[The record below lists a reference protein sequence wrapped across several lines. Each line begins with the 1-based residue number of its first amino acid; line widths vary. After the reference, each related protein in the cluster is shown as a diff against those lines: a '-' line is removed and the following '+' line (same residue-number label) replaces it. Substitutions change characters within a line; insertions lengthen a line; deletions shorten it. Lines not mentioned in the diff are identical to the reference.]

1 MHLPARDRESYCAQA
16 MNVIVSVADHVA
28 AAADLVR
35 RYREL
40 PPDARV
46 RLGKPSSNLFR
57 FGAPPATLDASGLS
71 GVIHVDPV
79 ARTADVAGMTTYEDL
94 VDATLPH
101 GLMPLV
107 VPQLKTITLG
117 GAVAGLGIESTSFR
131 HGLPHESVREMEIL
145 TGSGEVVIATP
156 DGEHADLHRGFP
168 NSYGT
173 LGYALRLVIDLQPVA
188 PYVRLHHRRYP
199 DAAACAAAVAEL
211 ADPAGPLDF
220 LDGTVFD
227 AGEQYLTTGT
237 FVDAPPAGVAPS
249 DYTGQRV
256 FYRSLRE
263 RAVDHLTVRDY
274 LWRWDTDWFWCS
286 RALGVQHPLV
296 RRLWPRRYRR
306 SDVYRRIVALDRRY
320 GFSHRLDGLRG
331 RPVQEPVVQDVE
343 IPVRHLPAFLE
354 AFHRDVGITPLWL
367 CPLRLRA
374 APDGAPLDGAPPD
387 GASRPWTLYPMRPGE
402 LYVNV
407 GFWSSVPQVP
417 GEPDAHN
424 RRIERLV
431 SDLDG
436 HKSLYSTVHYTEDDF
451 WRHYDGPAYRA
462 LKQRYD
468 PRGRLPDLYAKVAG
482 RDGG

>member
-1 MHLPARDRESYCAQA
+1 VLGTFPMPVAGANVSPVS
-16 MNVIVSVADHVA
+16 VIVPVADHVA

-57 FGAPPATLDASGLS
+57 FGAPPPTLDASGLS
-71 GVIHVDPV
+71 GVIGVDPA

-131 HGLPHESVREMEIL
+131 HGLPHESVREMEVL
-145 TGSGEVVIATP
+145 TGSGEVVTATP
-156 DGEHADLHRGFP
+156 DGEHADLYRGFP

-188 PYVRLHHRRYP
+188 PYVRLRHRRYP
-199 DAAACAAAVAEL
+199 DAASCTAAIVEL
-211 ADPAGPLDF
+211 ATGGAVDF
-220 LDGTVFD
+220 LDGTVFGP
-227 AGEQYLTTGT
+227 GEQYLTTGA
-237 FVDAPPAGVAPS
+237 FVDALPAGVTAS
-249 DYTGQRV
+249 DYTGQKI
-256 FYRSLRE
+256 FYRAQQE

-306 SDVYRRIVALDRRY
+306 SDVYRRIVALDRRH
-320 GFSHRLDGLRG
+320 GFSDRLNARRG
-331 RPVQEPVVQDVE
+331 RPVEEPVVQDVE
-343 IPVRHLPAFLE
+343 IPVRNLPAFLD
-354 AFHRDVGITPLWL
+354 AFHRDVGISPVWL
-367 CPLRLRA
+367 CPLRLRS
-374 APDGAPLDGAPPD
+374 
-387 GASRPWTLYPMRPGE
+387 ASTEDRAQPWTLYPMRPGE

-407 GFWSSVPQVP
+407 GFWSSVPQCP

-424 RRIERLV
+424 RRIEQLV
-431 SDLDG
+431 SELDG
-436 HKSLYSTVHYTEDDF
+436 HKSLYSTVHYAEDEF
-451 WRHYDGPAYRA
+451 WRHYNGPAYRA

-468 PRGRLPDLYAKVAG
+468 PRGRLPDLYSKVAG
-482 RDGG
+482 KGGV

>member
-1 MHLPARDRESYCAQA
+1 
-16 MNVIVSVADHVA
+16 MNVIVPVADHVA
-28 AAADLVR
+28 AVDDLVR

-57 FGAPPATLDASGLS
+57 FGAPPPTLDASGLS
-71 GVIHVDPV
+71 GVIAVDPV

-131 HGLPHESVREMEIL
+131 HGLPHESVRSMEVL
-145 TGSGEVVIATP
+145 TGSGEVVTATP
-156 DGEHADLHRGFP
+156 DGEHADLYRGFA

-173 LGYALRLVIDLQPVA
+173 LGYALRLVIDLQPVR

-199 DAAACAAAVAEL
+199 DAQACTDAIVEL
-211 ADPAGPLDF
+211 DGADIDF

-227 AGEQYLTTGT
+227 AGEQYLTTGE
-237 FVDAPPAGVAPS
+237 FVDAPPPGVTPS
-249 DYTGQRV
+249 DYTGQKV
-256 FYRSLRE
+256 FYRSQQE

-286 RALGVQHPLV
+286 RALGIQHPLV

-306 SDVYRRIVALDRRY
+306 SDVYRRIVALDRRH
-320 GFSHRLDGLRG
+320 GWSDRLNTLRG
-331 RPVQEPVVQDVE
+331 RPVEEPVVQDVQ
-343 IPVRHLPAFLE
+343 IPVRNLPAFLE
-354 AFHRDVGITPLWL
+354 AFASDVGITPVWL
-367 CPLRLRA
+367 CPVRA
-374 APDGAPLDGAPPD
+374 RDT
-387 GASRPWTLYPMRPGE
+387 WTLYPMCPGE

-407 GFWSSVPQVP
+407 GFWSSVPQAP
-417 GEPDAHN
+417 GDPAAHN

-436 HKSLYSTVHYTEDDF
+436 HKSLYSSVHYGEDEF

-468 PRGRLPDLYAKVAG
+468 PRGRLPDLYSKVAG
-482 RDGG
+482 QVGR

>member
-1 MHLPARDRESYCAQA
+1 MSEPVSAAGARRRQVGTGGAVD
-16 MNVIVSVADHVA
+16 VTVSVADHAA

-35 RYREL
+35 RYRAL
-40 PPDARV
+40 PAGTRV

-57 FGAPPATLDASGLS
+57 FGAPPPTLDASGLS
-71 GVIHVDPV
+71 GVIDVDPV

-145 TGSGEVVIATP
+145 TGSGEVVTATP
-156 DGEHADLHRGFP
+156 EGEHADLYRGFP

-188 PYVRLHHRRYP
+188 PYVRLRHRRHL
-199 DAAACAAAVAEL
+199 DAGSCADAIVAL
-211 ADPAGPLDF
+211 SDSDVDF

-227 AGEQYLTTGT
+227 AGEQYLTTGE
-237 FVDAPPAGVAPS
+237 FVDALPAGATAS
-249 DYTGQRV
+249 DYTGQKI
-256 FYRSLRE
+256 FYRSQQE

-306 SDVYRRIVALDRRY
+306 SDVYRRIVALDRRH
-320 GFSHRLDGLRG
+320 GWSDRLNARRG
-331 RPVQEPVVQDVE
+331 RPVEEPVVQDVE
-343 IPVRHLPAFLE
+343 IPLRNLPAFLA
-354 AFHRDVGITPLWL
+354 AFHADIGITPIWL
-367 CPLRLRA
+367 CPLRLRS
-374 APDGAPLDGAPPD
+374 PE
-387 GASRPWTLYPMRPGE
+387 PWTLYPMRPGE

-407 GFWSSVPQVP
+407 GFWSSVPGKP
-417 GEPDAHN
+417 GDPAAHN
-424 RRIERLV
+424 RRIEQLV

-436 HKSLYSTVHYTEDDF
+436 HKSLYSTVHYAEDEF
-451 WRHYDGPAYRA
+451 WRHYNGPAYRA

-468 PRGRLPDLYAKVAG
+468 PRGRLPDLYSKVAG
-482 RDGG
+482 KGGG